1 MSVKT
6 AYTSHDGFSRKLNTP
21 STQAI
26 SLPKGYKHETIK
38 VASQATPS
46 WGGWVTFRITQKNIS
61 LDRVLLEFQISAL
74 TGLTVSASG
83 TAAYLP
89 TYLWAQ
95 RIDIYQG
102 SQLLESIPAK
112 FNFLVHQLLSPH
124 SEEKR
129 TMRNLAAGLYSS
141 HSVRATKS
149 SATDYWYLPI
159 SSVWSQTS
167 YPVIGEGDIEIR
179 VQLANLADSYTLTS
193 GSTAT
198 GTAVSTFSGANAIL
212 IASQQPPSVTNYT
225 RALLSKSPL
234 HFGFQD
240 VSAATFTVSSGI
252 TSTNL
257 VLSSIT
263 GFASCFFFVIRSSNP
278 TNANQLTY
286 NTTLSSFE
294 VLSSGSTNIVGGQAI
309 LDLQNRLVQGGN
321 WLNTTFLSES
331 AGVYF
336 YSFALDPKEVWDTN
350 AALSGYQFTGSEI
363 LKLNFSTSLAAAA
376 QVDFYAL
383 TYSAVEMGASGVR
396 KIALSE

>member
-6 AYTSHDGFSRKLNTP
+6 AYTSHDAFNRKVNVPT
-21 STQAI
+21 SQAI

-61 LDRVLLEFQISAL
+61 IDRILLEFQVSAL

-83 TAAYLP
+83 NVGYLP
-89 TYLWAQ
+89 THLWAQ
-95 RIDIYQG
+95 RIDIFHG
-102 SQLLESIPAK
+102 STLIESIPAK
-112 FNFLVHQLLSPH
+112 ANFLLHQLLVPH

-129 TMRNLAAGLYSS
+129 TMRNLAAGNYAS

-149 SATDYWYLPI
+149 SATDYWYLPL
-159 SSVWSQTS
+159 SSVWSQSS
-167 YPVIGEGDIEIR
+167 YPLIGEADLEIR
-179 VQLANLADSYTLTS
+179 VQLANLADSYSVTS
-193 GSTAT
+193 GSTAS

-212 IASQQPPSVTNYT
+212 IASHLPSSVVNYT
-225 RALLSKSPL
+225 RALLTKSPL

-240 VSAATFTVSSGI
+240 VSSATYTVSSGV

-286 NTTLSSFE
+286 NTTLTSFE

-309 LDLQNRLVQGGN
+309 LDLQNRLVQCGN
-321 WLNTTFLSES
+321 WLNTTFTSEG
-331 AGVYF
+331 AGAYF

-350 AALSGYQFTGSEI
+350 GALSGYHFTGSEI
-363 LKLNFSTSLAAAA
+363 LKLNFSTSLASAV

-383 TYSAVEMGASGVR
+383 TYSAVEMGTSGVR
-396 KIALSE
+396 KIALAE